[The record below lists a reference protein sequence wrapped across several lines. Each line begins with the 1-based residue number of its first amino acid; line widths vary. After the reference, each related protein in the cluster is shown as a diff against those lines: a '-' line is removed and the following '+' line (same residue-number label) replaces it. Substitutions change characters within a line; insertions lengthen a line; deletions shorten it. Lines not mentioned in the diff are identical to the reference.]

1 MTQPSPFFI
10 RPTPPPPTDNSA
22 LQSRALFFEQDEGR
36 LDVVQYWH
44 TIRKHLRLII
54 AIFVAVT
61 VLTTLRVYMLT
72 PLYTAAATLLLKPG
86 TPTMLGNRAP
96 QQDDSDSPEGDYY
109 EDFDKTQYEIL
120 RSRSLAASVIRSE
133 GLDHD
138 PLFVGDGKPARPGLI
153 ARLRHWLSTRVSH
166 NSARG
171 A

>member
-36 LDVVQYWH
+36 LDVIQYWH

-61 VLTTLRVYMLT
+61 LLTTLRVYMVT

-86 TPTMLGNRAP
+86 TPTMLGDRGP
-96 QQDDSDSPEGDYY
+96 QDQDSGDSGDFY
-109 EDFDKTQYEIL
+109 ENFDKTQYEIL
-120 RSRSLAASVIRSE
+120 RSRSLAASVI
-133 GLDHD
+133 
-138 PLFVGDGKPARPGLI
+138 
-153 ARLRHWLSTRVSH
+153 
-166 NSARG
+166 
-171 A
+171 